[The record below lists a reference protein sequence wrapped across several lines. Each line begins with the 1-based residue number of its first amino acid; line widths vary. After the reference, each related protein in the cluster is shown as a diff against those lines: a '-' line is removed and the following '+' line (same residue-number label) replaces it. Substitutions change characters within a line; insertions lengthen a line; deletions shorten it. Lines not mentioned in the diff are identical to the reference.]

1 MRLWR
6 WTLWRD
12 GDFHRIMTRD
22 RIEASG
28 LQCNHGNG
36 IMGIGSEARQHIL
49 VVDDDARIRELL
61 RDYLVSHGY
70 RATAVADAAEAERC
84 MGGMLFDLLIVD
96 VMMPGES
103 GLSLTAR
110 LCRNGRDASA
120 AAPVPILMLT
130 ALAETEERIAGLEH
144 GASDYLSKP
153 FEPRELLLR
162 VRNLLHPRIPATQP
176 AAAAIQSV
184 TFGALRFD
192 MASLTLYRVA
202 TGEEAGGAPAMRIAL
217 TGSEEMLLCAFAGAP
232 GHILSRLDIIAH
244 CPGDWHSI
252 TEAAVDVR
260 INRLRRKI
268 EPDSRHPVYL
278 QTVRGKGYVFRP
290 DEIRHAA

>member
-1 MRLWR
+1 MNNPAL
-6 WTLWRD
+6 
-12 GDFHRIMTRD
+12 
-22 RIEASG
+22 
-28 LQCNHGNG
+28 
-36 IMGIGSEARQHIL
+36 MGSCRHPSLPRATEARHHIL

-61 RDYLVSHGY
+61 REYLVSHGY

-84 MGGMLFDLLIVD
+84 MGGMCFDLLIVD

-110 LCRNGRDASA
+110 LCRDRGDANA
-120 AAPVPILMLT
+120 VTAVPVLMLT
-130 ALAETEERIAGLEH
+130 ALAETEQRIAGLEH

-162 VRNLLHPRIPATQP
+162 VRNLLHPRIPSAQTDDP
-176 AAAAIQSV
+176 AIQSV
-184 TFGALRFD
+184 AFGALHFD
-192 MASLTLYRVA
+192 TASLALYRNAQGKEDGKRV
-202 TGEEAGGAPAMRIAL
+202 AL
-217 TGSEEMLLCAFAGAP
+217 TDSEALLLAVFAKAP
-232 GHILSRLDIIAH
+232 GRILSRLDIIAH
-244 CPGDWHSI
+244 CSREGDWHAFTEARV

-268 EPDSRHPVYL
+268 EPDSHHPVYL

-290 DEIRHAA
+290 DEILHAA